1 MTRVYL
7 DNCCYNRPF
16 DDQGNL
22 IVHLETQAKLAIQ
35 QMIKNNELEL
45 VWSDVLTYEN
55 NRNPFIERATNIAK
69 WAEIATTCVHID
81 DEVVARGKQLLC
93 TGLKNMDALHV
104 ASSIKAQ
111 ADFFITVDKGILK
124 RKINDIKIVTPY
136 TFLDGGIK

>member
-55 NRNPFIERATNIAK
+55 NRNPFT
-69 WAEIATTCVHID
+69 
-81 DEVVARGKQLLC
+81 
-93 TGLKNMDALHV
+93 
-104 ASSIKAQ
+104 KAG
-111 ADFFITVDKGILK
+111 D
-124 RKINDIKIVTPY
+124 
-136 TFLDGGIK
+136 